1 MKAPWRP
8 GAARGRVAG
17 GDGIRRWTL
26 AGRYGAGGHA
36 RDVGKKTPNASVV
49 AVPPGIQSVDVTS
62 AEQPLAG
69 FDRSEIRF
77 WCRTPPGIL
86 PSLAFGLR
94 MSTSTTARPATP
106 PLPPAQSKL
115 SDLEIKDA
123 QLIFGS
129 VWRELEEDFGR
140 ENLRFPKEIIL
151 LGGAPGAGKGTN
163 TEFIRETRGLTCP
176 PVVISALLDSPEA
189 QAIKNAGNMVGDRD
203 VVGLLLRHLL
213 HPEYRDGA
221 ILDGF
226 PRTKVQVECLKLL
239 VDRMNALRREYYDT
253 PLSIH
258 FRQPTVHIMVL
269 FVDEKES
276 IARQL
281 KRGRETR
288 LHNEEVVR
296 SGVGTLLEDRPTD
309 HDEGLARR
317 RYRVF
322 KEQTWDALQSL
333 KEIFHYHLISAQ
345 GAFEEVEQNI
355 LRELEYQSTL
365 ELDPR
370 TVDRLRGVPVA
381 SEIIVHAR
389 QELVKRLD
397 SYELEH
403 REVFAK
409 VTVFIETKIIPIVL
423 RHAISGTAH
432 INAEERVLEDPLAL
446 AMLIDVFS
454 ERGYHAVVDIH
465 KIEIPEK
472 VDLATGAI
480 KCRTKKVFRIQIRFQ
495 GSEIRRG

>member
-1 MKAPWRP
+1 MTK
-8 GAARGRVAG
+8 
-17 GDGIRRWTL
+17 
-26 AGRYGAGGHA
+26 
-36 RDVGKKTPNASVV
+36 
-49 AVPPGIQSVDVTS
+49 PPLQT
-62 AEQPLAG
+62 
-69 FDRSEIRF
+69 
-77 WCRTPPGIL
+77 TPPV
-86 PSLAFGLR
+86 P
-94 MSTSTTARPATP
+94 TPA
-106 PLPPAQSKL
+106 AKM

-123 QLIFGS
+123 HLIFGA
-129 VWRELEEDFGR
+129 VWQEMEAELGR

-163 TEFIRETRGLTCP
+163 TAFITKTRGLTCE

-189 QAIKNAGNMVGDRD
+189 RALKNAGNMVGDRE
-203 VVGLLLRHLL
+203 VIGLLLRQLL
-213 HPEYRDGA
+213 RSEYRDGV

-239 VDRMNALRREYYDT
+239 VDKMHALRREFYST

-258 FRQPTVHIMVL
+258 FRQPTIHIMVL

-281 KRGRETR
+281 KRGRETNA
-288 LHNEEVVR
+288 HNDEVAR
-296 SGVGTLLEDRPTD
+296 TGIGELMEDRPTD
-309 HDEGLARR
+309 HDEALARR

-333 KEIFHYHLISAQ
+333 KEIFHYHFINAQ
-345 GAFEEVEQNI
+345 GPIGEVERNI
-355 LRELEYQSTL
+355 LHELEYQSTL

-370 TVDRLRGVPVA
+370 TVDRLRGIPVA

-403 REVFAK
+403 NEQFAK
-409 VTVFIETKIIPIVL
+409 VTAFIEKKVIPIVL
-423 RHAISGTAH
+423 RHAISGIAQ
-432 INAEERVLEDPLAL
+432 INTEDPVLENPLAL
-446 AMLIDVFS
+446 VMLIDVFS

-465 KIEIPEK
+465 KIEIPER
-472 VDLATGAI
+472 VDLATGEI
-480 KCRTKKVFRIQIRFQ
+480 KCRTKKVFRIQIRFH